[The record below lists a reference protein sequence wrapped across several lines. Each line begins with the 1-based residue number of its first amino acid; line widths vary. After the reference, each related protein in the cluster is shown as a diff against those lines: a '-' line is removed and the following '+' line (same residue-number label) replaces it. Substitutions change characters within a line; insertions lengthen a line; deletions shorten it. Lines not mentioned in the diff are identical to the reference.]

1 MASDGVQALPA
12 DLWHL
17 ITAELADRAIQAESQ
32 ELARPEYAALCN
44 CILSSKF
51 LASAGALV
59 ALYRIALHDRSPVKG
74 GGGENISFAE
84 QDVMVM
90 KWSVLWRTIVL
101 STLGKTFYPYCRHLR
116 GLDLRDL
123 SWLLDRLDEPKF
135 RGKVAK
141 QFFAGD
147 LSRFHILIETP
158 AKTPAKTR
166 AARLDIKKIL
176 LAVGDEITKHSP
188 LLEELLEPSTS
199 DVLITALPTW
209 TPRLEHLRALEF
221 WDGKLL
227 ADETIRNLLHVHCP
241 NLAHLQLFL
250 STDPE
255 SDHHLALFIN
265 GLQHNNLLTFEN
277 NSTCNIG
284 QETCMALNNHG
295 RSLFELKLG
304 LEEQGMLALGLLKD
318 MTALK
323 TLHITGF
330 KQSADLKAT
339 QNDVFRDIVEW
350 LRGCT
355 MLADVSFDNILSA
368 PDLMI
373 PILEEGS
380 ARLRHLS
387 VTGKEGSLYVLKDH
401 HHFHRALKH
410 QLNLESLV
418 LRADPDPVSRDDIEI
433 LMATITSLK
442 QLKRLDLFRTS
453 DYFSND
459 QIIQLAQSL
468 PMLETLYIGGYGIS
482 DAVLHSVAH
491 LANLR
496 SVTFAGITA
505 FTTDGLLDFVNE
517 LPDRQ
522 SGLVIA
528 VEMADPDSM
537 IPEEGQ
543 KLIADSLATKVG
555 GRFEYQPLR
564 ASNHQVFDRY
574 TCGHTAKVL
583 WRHHDVRALPFEALQ
598 SPNACSRPPNSSIMK
613 RILVIAGSDSSGGA
627 GLEADQKAIAA
638 HRCYAMTATTALTAQ
653 NTQGVSGIHE
663 TPPDFVRKQIDACVA
678 DIGVDVVKT
687 GMLASAETVN
697 LVAESLQKYELGV
710 SVVDPV
716 MVATSGAQL
725 LPEKAVKVL
734 CDRLLPVTFLL
745 TPNIP
750 EANLILKEAGE
761 APVEVNDKEGLKRLA
776 AAVQRLG
783 PKHVLLKGGHLPLTA
798 GGKLA
803 KSAEDKKFVANVLT
817 GPDFDE
823 VVELPYQESGNTHG
837 TGCTLASAIACR
849 LAEGYRIDRAVR
861 MACRYVEAGIKTSV
875 DLGRGSG
882 PLNHFH
888 STQSLPFP
896 PDGFIQYLLE
906 REDVQPAWHDYTH
919 HEFVQQMGDG
929 TLPPETFK
937 YYMIQDYL
945 YLVQFA
951 RANALAGYKAKTLDD
966 IAGSEDWLAL
976 QVALLPCLL
985 GYGMIAQRL
994 HEMQVTHPPNQPN
1007 RYLSW
1012 INNYIAE
1019 DYTEAMET
1027 GFWNMAASA

>member
-17 ITAELADRAIQAESQ
+17 ITSELADRAIQAESQ

-59 ALYRIALHDRSPVKG
+59 ALYRSPVKG

-147 LSRFHILIETP
+147 LSPFHILIETP
-158 AKTPAKTR
+158 AKTPARTR

-482 DAVLHSVAH
+482 DSVLHSVAH
-491 LANLR
+491 LAHLR

-543 KLIADSLATKVG
+543 KLIADSLAIKVG
-555 GRFEYQPLR
+555 G
-564 ASNHQVFDRY
+564 
-574 TCGHTAKVL
+574 
-583 WRHHDVRALPFEALQ
+583 
-598 SPNACSRPPNSSIMK
+598 
-613 RILVIAGSDSSGGA
+613 SSGGA

-638 HRCYAMTATTALTAQ
+638 HSCYAMTATTALTAQ

-687 GMLASAETVN
+687 ASAETVN
-697 LVAESLQKYELGV
+697 VIAKSLQKYELGV

-734 CDRLLPVTFLL
+734 CDKLLPLTFLL

-776 AAVQRLG
+776 AAVQKLG

-798 GGKLA
+798 DGKLA
-803 KSAEDKKFVANVLT
+803 KSAGDKKVVANVLV

-823 VVELPYQESGNTHG
+823 VFELPYQESRNTHG

-896 PDGFIQYLLE
+896 PHGFIQYLLE

-919 HEFVQQMGDG
+919 HEFVQRMGDG

-966 IAGSEDWLAL
+966 IAGAAQIVTHIRHEINLHISECEEFGLSQADMEQHEESQEDWLAL

-994 HEMQVTHPPNQPN
+994 HEMQVTNPPKQPN

-1019 DYTEAMET
+1019 DYTEAVKKGRDLIEKHAVKQSPSRVEELVAIFIHATKMET
-1027 GFWNMAASA
+1027 GFWNMAASV

>member
-1 MASDGVQALPA
+1 MSSDGVQALPP

-32 ELARPEYAALCN
+32 EMARPEYAALCN

-90 KWSVLWRTIVL
+90 KWSILWRTIVL

-147 LSRFHILIETP
+147 LSRFHILIDTP

-176 LAVGDEITKHSP
+176 LAVGDEITKRSP

-284 QETCMALNNHG
+284 EETCMALNNHG

-304 LEEQGMLALGLLKD
+304 LEEQGMLALGLLKE

-323 TLHITGF
+323 TLHITSF

-380 ARLRHLS
+380 AQLRHLS

-410 QLNLESLV
+410 QLKLESLV
-418 LRADPDPVSRDDIEI
+418 LRADPEPVSRDDIEI
-433 LMATITSLK
+433 LMATVTSLK

-491 LANLR
+491 LAHLR

-543 KLIADSLATKVG
+543 KLIADSLATKIQMSLNLMNQT
-555 GRFEYQPLR
+555 RNE
-564 ASNHQVFDRY
+564 SNFKHQMFDRY
-574 TCGHTAKVL
+574 TCGQASKVL
-583 WRHHDVRALPFEALQ
+583 WKHHDVRAVQFEALQ
-598 SPNACSRPPNSSIMK
+598 SPNAYYRSSISSIMK

-638 HRCYAMTATTALTAQ
+638 HSCYAMTATTALTAQ

-687 GMLASAETVN
+687 G
-697 LVAESLQKYELGV
+697 
-710 SVVDPV
+710 
-716 MVATSGAQL
+716 
-725 LPEKAVKVL
+725 
-734 CDRLLPVTFLL
+734 
-745 TPNIP
+745 I
-750 EANLILKEAGE
+750 I
-761 APVEVNDKEGLKRLA
+761 
-776 AAVQRLG
+776 
-783 PKHVLLKGGHLPLTA
+783 
-798 GGKLA
+798 
-803 KSAEDKKFVANVLT
+803 
-817 GPDFDE
+817 
-823 VVELPYQESGNTHG
+823 
-837 TGCTLASAIACR
+837 
-849 LAEGYRIDRAVR
+849 
-861 MACRYVEAGIKTSV
+861 
-875 DLGRGSG
+875 
-882 PLNHFH
+882 
-888 STQSLPFP
+888 
-896 PDGFIQYLLE
+896 
-906 REDVQPAWHDYTH
+906 
-919 HEFVQQMGDG
+919 
-929 TLPPETFK
+929 
-937 YYMIQDYL
+937 
-945 YLVQFA
+945 
-951 RANALAGYKAKTLDD
+951 
-966 IAGSEDWLAL
+966 
-976 QVALLPCLL
+976 
-985 GYGMIAQRL
+985 
-994 HEMQVTHPPNQPN
+994 
-1007 RYLSW
+1007 
-1012 INNYIAE
+1012 
-1019 DYTEAMET
+1019 
-1027 GFWNMAASA
+1027 

>member
-1 MASDGVQALPA
+1 
-12 DLWHL
+12 
-17 ITAELADRAIQAESQ
+17 
-32 ELARPEYAALCN
+32 
-44 CILSSKF
+44 
-51 LASAGALV
+51 
-59 ALYRIALHDRSPVKG
+59 
-74 GGGENISFAE
+74 
-84 QDVMVM
+84 MVM

-227 ADETIRNLLHVHCP
+227 ADETIRNLLHLHCP

-505 FTTDGLLDFVNE
+505 FKTDGLLDFVNE

-1019 DYTEAMET
+1019 DYTEAVKKGRDLIEKHAVKQSPSRVEELVAIFIHATKMET